1 MPSST
6 SPFPPERERTIPLT
20 QYTDMQLD
28 ALRELANIGSGTAS
42 TALSTMLGRAVD
54 ISVPT
59 AQALAFADAVE
70 AIGPAEKL
78 VTGMVIGVSGDMQ
91 ATVLLLLGD
100 GDAATLCGLLGVDPA
115 DEMAASALG
124 EIGNI
129 VGASYIN
136 ALGAMTGLEMEPE
149 PPQSATDMLGAIV
162 ASVLAGR
169 AAGDDIALVLD
180 SDLKVE
186 GEDCSI
192 SFLLVPSHGGVQE
205 LLTRLGLGD

>member
-1 MPSST
+1 V
-6 SPFPPERERTIPLT
+6 SPQFSDL
-20 QYTDMQLD
+20 QLD

-42 TALSTMLGRAVD
+42 TALSSMLSRSVD

-59 AQALAFADAVE
+59 AAALPFADAVE
-70 AIGPAEKL
+70 AVGPAERV
-78 VTGMVIGVSGDMQ
+78 VTGVVIGVNGDMT

-115 DEMAASALG
+115 DELAASAVG

-136 ALGAMTGLEMEPE
+136 ALSAMTGLTLEPE
-149 PPQSATDMLGAIV
+149 PPQSATDMLAAIV
-162 ASVLAGR
+162 ATVLAGR
-169 AAGDDIALVLD
+169 ATGDDIALVLD
-180 SDLKVE
+180 SDLTVE

-192 SFLLVPSHGGVQE
+192 SFLLVPSSGGVQE

>member
-1 MPSST
+1 V
-6 SPFPPERERTIPLT
+6 SPQFSDL
-20 QYTDMQLD
+20 QLD

-42 TALSTMLGRAVD
+42 TALSSMLSRSVD

-59 AQALAFADAVE
+59 AAALPFADAVE
-70 AIGPAEKL
+70 AVGPAERV
-78 VTGMVIGVSGDMQ
+78 VTGVVIGIHGDMT

-115 DEMAASALG
+115 DELAASAVG

-136 ALGAMTGLEMEPE
+136 ALSAMTGLTLEPE
-149 PPQSATDMLGAIV
+149 PPQSATDMLAAIV
-162 ASVLAGR
+162 ATVLAGR
-169 AAGDDIALVLD
+169 ATGDDIALVLD
-180 SDLKVE
+180 SDLTVE

-192 SFLLVPSHGGVQE
+192 SFLLVPSSGGVQE

>member
-1 MPSST
+1 VSIQFSD
-6 SPFPPERERTIPLT
+6 I
-20 QYTDMQLD
+20 QLD

-42 TALSTMLGRAVD
+42 TALSSMLGRSVD

-59 AQALAFADAVE
+59 AAALPFADAVD
-70 AIGPAEKL
+70 AVGPADRI
-78 VTGMVIGVSGDMQ
+78 VCGVVIGVQGDMN
-91 ATVLLLLGD
+91 ATVLLLLGE
-100 GDAATLCGLLGVDPA
+100 GDAATLCGLLGVDPE
-115 DEMAASALG
+115 DEMAVSALG

-162 ASVLAGR
+162 ATVLAGR
-169 AAGDDIALVLD
+169 ASGDDIALVLD
-180 SDLKVE
+180 SDLTVE
-186 GEDCSI
+186 GADCSI
-192 SFLLVPSHGGVQE
+192 SFLLVPSSGGVRE

>member
-1 MPSST
+1 V
-6 SPFPPERERTIPLT
+6 SPQFSDL
-20 QYTDMQLD
+20 QLD

-42 TALSTMLGRAVD
+42 TALSSMLSRSVD

-59 AQALAFADAVE
+59 AAALPFADAVE
-70 AIGPAEKL
+70 AVGPAERV
-78 VTGMVIGVSGDMQ
+78 VTGVVIGVHGDMT

-115 DEMAASALG
+115 DELAASAVG

-136 ALGAMTGLEMEPE
+136 ALSAMTGLTLEPE
-149 PPQSATDMLGAIV
+149 PPQSATDMLAAIV
-162 ASVLAGR
+162 ATVLAGR
-169 AAGDDIALVLD
+169 ATGDDIALVLD
-180 SDLKVE
+180 SDLTVE

-192 SFLLVPSHGGVQE
+192 SFLLVPSSGGVQE

>member
-1 MPSST
+1 VST
-6 SPFPPERERTIPLT
+6 QFNEI
-20 QYTDMQLD
+20 QLD

-42 TALSTMLGRAVD
+42 TALSSMLGRSVD

-59 AQALAFADAVE
+59 AAALPFADAVD
-70 AIGPAEKL
+70 AVGPAERI
-78 VTGMVIGVSGDMQ
+78 VCGVVIGVQGDMN
-91 ATVLLLLGD
+91 ATVLLLLGE
-100 GDAATLCGLLGVDPA
+100 GDAATLCGLLGVDPE
-115 DEMAASALG
+115 DEMAVSALG

-136 ALGAMTGLEMEPE
+136 ALGSMTGLEMEPE

-162 ASVLAGR
+162 ATVLAGR

-180 SDLKVE
+180 SDLTVE
-186 GEDCSI
+186 GADCSI
-192 SFLLVPSHGGVQE
+192 SFLLVPSQGGVRE

>member
-1 MPSST
+1 V
-6 SPFPPERERTIPLT
+6 RTEFTEL
-20 QYTDMQLD
+20 QMD

-42 TALSTMLGRAVD
+42 TALATMLGRPVD
-54 ISVPT
+54 ISVPS
-59 AQALAFADAVE
+59 AKALPFADAVD
-70 AIGPAEKL
+70 ATGPAERV
-78 VTGMVIGVSGDMQ
+78 VTGVVIGVVGQLD
-91 ATVLLLLGD
+91 ATVLLLLGES
-100 GDAATLCGLLGVDPA
+100 DAAVLCRLLGVDPD
-115 DEMAASALG
+115 DELAPSALG

-186 GEDCSI
+186 GEDCAI
-192 SFLLVPSHGGVQE
+192 SFLLVPTAGGVQE

>member
-1 MPSST
+1 V
-6 SPFPPERERTIPLT
+6 SPQFSDL
-20 QYTDMQLD
+20 QLD

-42 TALSTMLGRAVD
+42 TALSSMLSRSVD

-59 AQALAFADAVE
+59 AAALPFADAVE
-70 AIGPAEKL
+70 AVGPAERV
-78 VTGMVIGVSGDMQ
+78 VTGVVIGVHGDMT

-115 DEMAASALG
+115 DELAASAVG

-136 ALGAMTGLEMEPE
+136 ALSAMTGLTLEPE
-149 PPQSATDMLGAIV
+149 PPQSATDMLAAIV
-162 ASVLAGR
+162 ATVLAGR
-169 AAGDDIALVLD
+169 ATGDDIALVVD
-180 SDLKVE
+180 SDLTVE

-192 SFLLVPSHGGVQE
+192 SFLLVPSSGGVQE

>member
-1 MPSST
+1 V
-6 SPFPPERERTIPLT
+6 SPQFSDL
-20 QYTDMQLD
+20 QLD

-42 TALSTMLGRAVD
+42 TALSSMLSRSVD

-59 AQALAFADAVE
+59 AAALPFADAVE
-70 AIGPAEKL
+70 AVGPAERV
-78 VTGMVIGVSGDMQ
+78 VTGVVIGVHGDMT

-115 DEMAASALG
+115 DELAASAVG

-136 ALGAMTGLEMEPE
+136 ALSAMTGLTLEPE
-149 PPQSATDMLGAIV
+149 PPQSATDMLAAIV
-162 ASVLAGR
+162 ATVLAGR
-169 AAGDDIALVLD
+169 ATGDDLALVLD
-180 SDLKVE
+180 SDLTVE
-186 GEDCSI
+186 GEDCAI
-192 SFLLVPSHGGVQE
+192 SFLLVPSSGGVQE

>member
-1 MPSST
+1 V
-6 SPFPPERERTIPLT
+6 SPQFSDL
-20 QYTDMQLD
+20 QLD

-42 TALSTMLGRAVD
+42 TALSSMLSRSVD

-59 AQALAFADAVE
+59 AAALPFADAVE
-70 AIGPAEKL
+70 AVGPAERV
-78 VTGMVIGVSGDMQ
+78 VTGVVIGVNGDMA

-115 DEMAASALG
+115 DDLAASAVG

-136 ALGAMTGLEMEPE
+136 ALSAMTGLTLEPE
-149 PPQSATDMLGAIV
+149 PPQSATDMLAAIV
-162 ASVLAGR
+162 ATVLAGR
-169 AAGDDIALVLD
+169 ATGDDLALVLD
-180 SDLKVE
+180 SDLTVE
-186 GEDCSI
+186 GEDCAI
-192 SFLLVPSHGGVQE
+192 SFLLVPSSGGVQE